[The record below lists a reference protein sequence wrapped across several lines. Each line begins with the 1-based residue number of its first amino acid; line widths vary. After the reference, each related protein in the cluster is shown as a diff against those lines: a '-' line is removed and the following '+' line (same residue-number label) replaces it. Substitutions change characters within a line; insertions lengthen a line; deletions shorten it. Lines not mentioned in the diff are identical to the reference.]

1 MSNRSRKQPRQQA
14 VRPNRKGEA
23 HTTTKRI
30 SSRISKQI
38 NLQIA
43 AHGGA
48 QLPVPF
54 DVESI
59 RDGMREMMLTTVREA
74 MLHTLTDLVN
84 EEVREMAG
92 ARHSRRGASNPLRRH
107 GHAPCAIFI
116 DGQPVAFDRPR
127 VRNTATNTE
136 VELARMTAL
145 QSREAL
151 DADVLGKLVRGIST
165 RNYEGALN
173 AVANGMGL
181 KKSAVSESFIR
192 ASKHD
197 LDAINTRRLD
207 EYTFVAVFIDGK
219 AFAEHALLCAL
230 GVTTS
235 GEKIVLGLR
244 DGASENSEIV
254 KDLLAN
260 LLERGLTPTPRALF
274 VLDGGKALHRGV
286 RDTFGERAIIQRCIV
301 HKKRNVESYLPKS
314 WHAELGRKLDAAYG
328 MTLYSDAKRA
338 LEQIVRWLEQHSE
351 SAAESL
357 REGMEETLTLHRLG
371 ITGALRKTLR
381 STNPIESLFSVVE
394 EKCHRVKRWRGASMA
409 LRWAASACVWHQ
421 PRMRR
426 VKGFRDIPQLITALE
441 NHSLESSESSS
452 RSRRR
457 AV

>member
-1 MSNRSRKQPRQQA
+1 MSNRSRKPSRQQA
-14 VRPNRKGEA
+14 ARPNRKGEIRSPGRA
-23 HTTTKRI
+23 SAKANHDR
-30 SSRISKQI
+30 
-38 NLQIA
+38 NLDGEI
-43 AHGGA
+43 GGA

-59 RDGMREMMLTTVREA
+59 RDGMRELMLTTVCDV
-74 MLHTLTDLVN
+74 MLRTLSDLVN
-84 EEVREMAG
+84 EEVIEMAG

-107 GHAPCAIFI
+107 RHAHSTIFI
-116 DGQPVAFDRPR
+116 DGQPVSIRPR
-127 VRNTATNTE
+127 VRNSATNIE
-136 VELARMTAL
+136 VELARMSAL

-151 DADVLGKLVRGIST
+151 DADVLGKLVRGVST
-165 RNYEGALN
+165 RNYDGALN
-173 AVANGMGL
+173 VVANGLGL
-181 KKSAVSESFIR
+181 QKSAVSESFIR
-192 ASKHD
+192 ASKRD

-207 EYTFVAVFIDGK
+207 EHTFVAVFIDGK

-235 GEKIVLGLR
+235 GDKIVLGLR
-244 DGASENSEIV
+244 DGASENAEIV

-260 LLERGLTPTPRALF
+260 LHERGLTITPRALF

-301 HKKRNVESYLPKS
+301 HKKRNVASYLPKS
-314 WHAELGRKLDAAYG
+314 WHAELHRKLDAAYG
-328 MTLYSDAKRA
+328 MTLYADAKRA

-357 REGMEETLTLHRLG
+357 REGMEETLMVHRLG
-371 ITGALRKTLR
+371 ITGALRKALR
-381 STNPIESLFSVVE
+381 TTNPIESLFSVVE
-394 EKCHRVKRWRGASMA
+394 EKCRRVKCWRGASMA
-409 LRWAASACVWHQ
+409 LRWAASACVWHE

-426 VKGFRDIPQLITALE
+426 VKGFRDIPQLITALA
-441 NHSLESSESSS
+441 NYSVESSESSS